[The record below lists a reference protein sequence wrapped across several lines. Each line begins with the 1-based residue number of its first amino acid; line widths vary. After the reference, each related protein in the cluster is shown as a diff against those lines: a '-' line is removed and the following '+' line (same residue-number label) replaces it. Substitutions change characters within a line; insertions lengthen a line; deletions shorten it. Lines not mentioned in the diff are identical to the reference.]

1 MAELFEGPRIPAAF
15 TRRLHELH
23 GKQFDAMASCIE
35 VAARALELPRR
46 DNLQRVV
53 RSLVASM
60 TNSMTAVGVL
70 CRYGHGADAI
80 RIARGMFEV
89 LVTLRYLIARPAELR
104 DYLEFDCVLRKER
117 LQFYKRNHPA
127 LYDSFPV
134 LKKAEVEQEYQRVKG
149 RFLDS
154 RNKVHRSWC
163 KHTIAQ
169 VAEVGGLTD
178 LYALFYFYASAVH
191 HASPMGLGMLI
202 DGESLEI
209 EPAPQL
215 AHVGIALRLAIH
227 VLAEAIRSYCKL
239 NGMDCE
245 SQLKAAEN
253 SANGESA
260 SLRLPQLLVCGSYC
274 EHKPLRPSEANLSQ
288 ADTPLARMKIRCMRI
303 QL

>member
-1 MAELFEGPRIPAAF
+1 MVELADNLRIPAAF
-15 TRRLHELH
+15 ARRLHDLH
-23 GKQFDAMASCIE
+23 GKQFDAMGSCIE
-35 VAARALELPRR
+35 VAAKALELPRR
-46 DNLQRVV
+46 DNLQRLA

-104 DYLEFDCVLRKER
+104 DYLEFDCVSRRER
-117 LQFYKRNHPA
+117 LQFYKTNHPG

-134 LKKAEVEQEYQRVKG
+134 SKKAEVEQEYQHVKG

-154 RNKVHRSWC
+154 RNRVRRSWC

-169 VAEVGGLTD
+169 MAEVAGLSD
-178 LYALFYFYASAVH
+178 LYALFYFYASAIH
-191 HASPMGLGMLI
+191 HAGPMGLGMLI

-227 VLAEAIRSYCKL
+227 ALAEALRSYGKL
-239 NGMDCE
+239 HGVDFENL
-245 SQLKAAEN
+245 LKVAEN
-253 SANGESA
+253 SADED
-260 SLRLPQLLVCGSYC
+260 SLYD
-274 EHKPLRPSEANLSQ
+274 
-288 ADTPLARMKIRCMRI
+288 DTPVIGSLGEVFP
-303 QL
+303 QT